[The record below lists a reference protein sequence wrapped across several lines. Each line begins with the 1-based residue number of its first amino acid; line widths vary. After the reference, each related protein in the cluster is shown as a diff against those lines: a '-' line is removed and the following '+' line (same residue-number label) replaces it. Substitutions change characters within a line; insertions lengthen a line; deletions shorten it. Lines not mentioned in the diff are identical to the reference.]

1 MVNVYVPGDFLARG
15 EVEKDWSVH
24 DVDLA
29 GLCRRDTAHGIFN
42 VFKLNQRL
50 SHAWHHGQVTAKN
63 KLHRFYHHDQLF
75 FPELAIV
82 PDFSKLGERS
92 DHLLVSTSIW
102 NGPCVHNA

>member
-1 MVNVYVPGDFLARG
+1 MVNVYVPGDFLACG
-15 EVEKDWSVH
+15 EVEKDGSVH

-29 GLCRRDTAHGIFN
+29 GLCRRDTAHGVFN
-42 VFKLNQRL
+42 VFKLDQRL

-63 KLHRFYHHDQLF
+63 KSHRFYHHDQLF